1 MTIKRMIYLLLQA
14 RRALGDFGM
23 FIAIIMMV
31 LFDHFLADTFT
42 QVRKGFYFFVSYTG
56 LNK

>member
-1 MTIKRMIYLLLQA
+1 MIIKRIIFILQA

-42 QVRKGFYFFVSYTG
+42 QVRHILT
-56 LNK
+56 

>member
-1 MTIKRMIYLLLQA
+1 MIIKRIIFILQA

-42 QVRKGFYFFVSYTG
+42 QVRHIFTYTG
-56 LNK
+56 LDK